1 LLLPRALWG
10 QAQRIGI
17 ALALILKPSLLISDE
32 PLSALDVSMQAQVIN
47 LFKELQEEMG
57 WL

>member
-17 ALALILKPSLLISDE
+17 ALALILKPNLLISDE

-47 LFKELQEEMG
+47 LFQELQEEMG